1 MPFEGAKLCNFLYV
15 GVNDRKKDSQLQA
28 TEQLLEIIKSG
39 RRLVVYLHDNPDPDA
54 VASGWILG
62 RIAAF
67 LGVPYRIIFGGRI
80 RRAENLAMVR
90 ELNIPLHG
98 LERSGRGIRFL
109 KTDRYALVDTQPVSG
124 NNSFPHARLVCDIV
138 IDHHPAQPGMR
149 AALRDIRPDEGCC
162 TTMLLSYLRELGM
175 VPEANLAT
183 AAAYGIISETQDLG
197 REATRQDR
205 EALQFLM
212 SYVRLSALARIR
224 HPTRKRDYY
233 RTIAR
238 AMRQVVV
245 SRTAC
250 ICHVG
255 PVYAAEAVAEIADFF
270 LFMERVTWC
279 LVTGVHD
286 GVVSVSIRTTHRRS
300 DAARMMKQILP
311 TGGKGG
317 GHGMIAGGA
326 VPCGEGQSYSDIVDG
341 IQQRFVKR
349 LRHKHKDVF
358 RPLLEGEPVALDSV
372 ETRPE
377 NP

>member
-1 MPFEGAKLCNFLYV
+1 M
-15 GVNDRKKDSQLQA
+15 QT
-28 TEQLLEIIKSG
+28 TEQLLDIIKSG
-39 RRLVVYLHDNPDPDA
+39 RRLVIYLHDNPDPDA

-67 LGVPYRIIFGGRI
+67 AGAHYRIIYGGRI

-98 LERSGRGIRFL
+98 LERSGKDIRFL
-109 KTDRYALVDTQPVSG
+109 KTDRYALVDTQPASG
-124 NNSFPHARLVCDIV
+124 NNSFPHARIACDIV
-138 IDHHPAQPGMR
+138 IDHHPARAGLR

-162 TTMLLSYLRELGM
+162 TTMLLSYLRDLGM
-175 VPEANLAT
+175 IPEANLAT

-238 AMRQVVV
+238 AMRQVAV
-245 SRTAC
+245 SRNAC

-255 PVYAAEAVAEIADFF
+255 TVYAAEAVAEIADFF

-286 GVVSVSIRTTHRRS
+286 GVVSVSIRTTHRRA

-311 TGGKGG
+311 AAGKGG

-326 VPCGEGQSYSDIVDG
+326 VPCGEGQSYQDLIEG
-341 IQQRFVKR
+341 IQRRFVKR
-349 LRHKHKDVF
+349 LRHKQKDIF
-358 RPLLEGEPVALDSV
+358 RPLLEGENAASDAI
-372 ETRPE
+372 ETRTPIQ
-377 NP
+377 